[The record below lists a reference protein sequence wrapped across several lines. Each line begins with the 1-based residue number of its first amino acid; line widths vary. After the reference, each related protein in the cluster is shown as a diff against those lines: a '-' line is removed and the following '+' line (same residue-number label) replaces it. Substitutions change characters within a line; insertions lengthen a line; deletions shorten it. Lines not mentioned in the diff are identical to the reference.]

1 MHHPADPYIHQARAD
16 HTLYAHRLATARRI
30 IVLGSPG
37 SGKSVFANQLARLT
51 KLPIVALDD
60 LYWEENWQRPEPAVF
75 AERFFQELNRGA
87 WIMEGNY
94 HHTYLD
100 ERIQQADLIIFLD
113 VSTITALCGV
123 IMRSLKRYIG
133 DRSTLPVQVAAGTH
147 YRPRWE
153 LAPRF
158 LWLVLSFKLKI
169 RPLMLAKFRAADASV
184 VMLTSRREVRL
195 LLMTVGRTRSK
206 QEA

>member
-1 MHHPADPYIHQARAD
+1 M
-16 HTLYAHRLATARRI
+16 LYAHRLATARRI
-30 IVLGSPG
+30 VVLGSPG
-37 SGKSVFANQLARLT
+37 SGKSVFATQLARLT
-51 KLPIVALDD
+51 GLPVVALDD
-60 LYWEENWQRPEPAVF
+60 LYWEEDWQRPEPAVF
-75 AERFFQELNRGA
+75 AGRFFQELSRSA

-100 ERIQQADLIIFLD
+100 ERIRQADLIIFLD
-113 VSTITALCGV
+113 VATITALRGV
-123 IMRSLKRYIG
+123 VMRSLKRYTG
-133 DRSTLPVQVAAGTH
+133 DRSTLPVQVAAGAQ

-169 RPLMLAKFRAADASV
+169 RPLMLAKLRAADAAV
-184 VMLTSRREVRL
+184 VMLRSRRDVRS
-195 LLMTVGRTRSK
+195 LLMTVDMTRRK

>member
-1 MHHPADPYIHQARAD
+1 MHHPADSYIHQARAD

-30 IVLGSPG
+30 LVLGSPG
-37 SGKSVFANQLARLT
+37 SGKSVFATQLARLT
-51 KLPIVALDD
+51 RLPVVALDD
-60 LYWEENWQRPEPAVF
+60 LYWEANWQRPEPAVF
-75 AERFFQELNRGA
+75 AGRFFGELSRSA

-100 ERIQQADLIIFLD
+100 ERLRQADLIIFLD
-113 VSTITALCGV
+113 VSTITALWGV
-123 IMRSLKRYIG
+123 VMRSLKRYTG
-133 DRSTLPVQVAAGTH
+133 DRSTLPVQVAAGAQ

-153 LAPRF
+153 LGPRF

-169 RPLMLAKFRAADASV
+169 RPLMLATFRAADAPV
-184 VMLTSRREVRL
+184 VMLTSRREMRS
-195 LLMTVGRTRSK
+195 LLMTLDMTRSK